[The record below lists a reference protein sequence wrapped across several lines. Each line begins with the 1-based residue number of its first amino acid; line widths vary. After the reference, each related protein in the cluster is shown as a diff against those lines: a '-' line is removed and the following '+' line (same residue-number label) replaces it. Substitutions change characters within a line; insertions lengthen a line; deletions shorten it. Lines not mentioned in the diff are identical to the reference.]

1 MIEFKNVNKTFK
13 KKSTTVQALKDVN
26 FKINK
31 GDIFGVIGYSGA
43 GKSTLVRLVNQLEKQ
58 TSGDILVDGHHLN
71 TYSAAQLR
79 TVKKDIGMIFQHFN
93 LLNSKTVF
101 KNVAM
106 PLILSKV
113 PMEEIKVRVEEM
125 LRFVDLAGK
134 ANQFPTELSGGQ
146 KQRVAIARA
155 LITRPKILLCDE
167 ATSALDPATTDSIL
181 DLLKK
186 TNETFG
192 VTILVI
198 THEMSVIQKICHRV
212 AVMEN
217 GQVIELDTVKSVF
230 SQPQT
235 STAQRFVSTVINTL
249 PSPSVI
255 KDIQLHEDDTV
266 YKLFIEP
273 SQIKHTILN
282 DLIQEINVKVNVIH
296 AITAN
301 IQDETIGYLWLQV
314 TGNPAQQSDV
324 RSYFETHHIQY
335 EEGLPSC

>member
-1 MIEFKNVNKTFK
+1 M
-13 KKSTTVQALKDVN
+13 
-26 FKINK
+26 
-31 GDIFGVIGYSGA
+31 
-43 GKSTLVRLVNQLEKQ
+43 
-58 TSGDILVDGHHLN
+58 
-71 TYSAAQLR
+71 
-79 TVKKDIGMIFQHFN
+79 
-93 LLNSKTVF
+93 
-101 KNVAM
+101 
-106 PLILSKV
+106 
-113 PMEEIKVRVEEM
+113 
-125 LRFVDLAGK
+125 
-134 ANQFPTELSGGQ
+134 
-146 KQRVAIARA
+146 
-155 LITRPKILLCDE
+155 LCDE

-301 IQDETIGYLWLQV
+301 IQDETVGYLWLQV

-335 EEGLPSC
+335 ELSLIHI

>member
-31 GDIFGVIGYSGA
+31 GDILGVIGYSGA

-71 TYSAAQLR
+71 TYSAAQLC
-79 TVKKDIGMIFQHFN
+79 TVKKEIGMIFQHFN

-155 LITRPKILLCDE
+155 LITRPKILLCDK

-192 VTILVI
+192 VTIMVI

-217 GQVIELDTVKSVF
+217 GHVIELDTVKSVF

-301 IQDETIGYLWLQV
+301 IQDETVGCLWLQV
-314 TGNPAQQSDV
+314 TGTPAQQRDV
-324 RSYFETHHIQY
+324 RSYFETHNIQY